1 MTFVSWF
8 QVFFLPR
15 ALFDPLLET
24 IRHWPRNSILASLVK
39 KGKIRFTLAVGP
51 NQSNKFKKKSVFCLA
66 LKDVRYSVFSKTL
79 IVIPLC
85 IHKHASG
92 WGWLIHDARMCASCA
107 LFSFVF
113 LPSSVGS
120 SFSELETKFSDF
132 QTCKRLADFSPRGNR
147 LAFGLGLLARR
158 SKVRRSLCRC
168 TFFGHMRAL
177 PNNWLYA

>member
-1 MTFVSWF
+1 MLRHQRLGAVTTICFADVCVCKWGNAR
-8 QVFFLPR
+8 VFF
-15 ALFDPLLET
+15 
-24 IRHWPRNSILASLVK
+24 
-39 KGKIRFTLAVGP
+39 
-51 NQSNKFKKKSVFCLA
+51 
-66 LKDVRYSVFSKTL
+66 FSKTL

-92 WGWLIHDARMCASCA
+92 WGWLIHDARMCASCG